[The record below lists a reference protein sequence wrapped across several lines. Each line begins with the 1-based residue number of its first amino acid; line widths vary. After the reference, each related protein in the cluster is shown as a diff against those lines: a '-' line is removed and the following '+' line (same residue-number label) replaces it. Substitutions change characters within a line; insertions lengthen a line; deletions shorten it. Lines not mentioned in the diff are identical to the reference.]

1 MSGGF
6 WREPG
11 KMATTDWSSWLSGF
25 SGRPGSM
32 WIEER
37 YRFNTDRN
45 KTSTDRLLV
54 TTKPVA
60 PFCRNMLVAEEYQSL
75 SGVKSVRFVF

>member
-1 MSGGF
+1 
-6 WREPG
+6 
-11 KMATTDWSSWLSGF
+11 
-25 SGRPGSM
+25 M

-54 TTKPVA
+54 TTKPVD

-75 SGVKSVRFVF
+75 FWRQSVRFLF